1 MPQQRLATLV
11 DMEVMV
17 VTATAMVAME
27 VMDMERGLLMQ
38 RL

>member
-11 DMEVMV
+11 DMADMV
-17 VTATAMVAME
+17 VMAVAMEDME
-27 VMDMERGLLMQ
+27 VMDMARGLLMP

>member
-17 VTATAMVAME
+17 VTAAAMVAME
-27 VMDMERGLLMQ
+27 VMDMERGLLMP